1 MTSSEA
7 IAQIKDIV
15 VILFLAFT
23 SVVVVVAAVMGVR
36 LYWRVGRF
44 MDRMEK
50 VADRLESTFYGVAVA
65 GRALRPM
72 ARMLSSADPPV
83 CGVQY
88 RLGRVK
94 KFTSS
99 HGSTS
104 NTSRAAPA
112 IQLP

>member
-44 MDRMEK
+44 IDRMEK

-72 ARMLSSADPPV
+72 ASGLGLL
-83 CGVQY
+83 GVAQGIG
-88 RLGRVK
+88 RLFGRGRND
-94 KFTSS
+94 SDD
-99 HGSTS
+99 
-104 NTSRAAPA
+104 
-112 IQLP
+112 IDD

>member
-23 SVVVVVAAVMGVR
+23 SVVVVVAAVMSVR

-44 MDRMEK
+44 IDRMEK

-72 ARMLSSADPPV
+72 ASGLGLLGAAQ
-83 CGVQY
+83 GIG
-88 RLGRVK
+88 RLFGRGRND
-94 KFTSS
+94 SDD
-99 HGSTS
+99 
-104 NTSRAAPA
+104 
-112 IQLP
+112 IDD

>member
-36 LYWRVGRF
+36 LSWRVGRF
-44 MDRMEK
+44 IDRMEK

-72 ARMLSSADPPV
+72 ASGLGLL
-83 CGVQY
+83 GVAQGIG
-88 RLGRVK
+88 RLFGRGRND
-94 KFTSS
+94 SDD
-99 HGSTS
+99 
-104 NTSRAAPA
+104 
-112 IQLP
+112 IDD

>member
-23 SVVVVVAAVMGVR
+23 SVVVVVAAVMGAR

-44 MDRMEK
+44 IDRMEK

-65 GRALRPM
+65 GRALRPV
-72 ARMLSSADPPV
+72 ASGLGLLGAAQ
-83 CGVQY
+83 GIG
-88 RLGRVK
+88 RLFGRGRND
-94 KFTSS
+94 SDD
-99 HGSTS
+99 
-104 NTSRAAPA
+104 
-112 IQLP
+112 IDD

>member
-15 VILFLAFT
+15 VVLFLAFI

-44 MDRMEK
+44 IDRMEK

-72 ARMLSSADPPV
+72 ASGLGLL
-83 CGVQY
+83 GVAQGIG
-88 RLGRVK
+88 RLFGRGRND
-94 KFTSS
+94 SDD
-99 HGSTS
+99 
-104 NTSRAAPA
+104 
-112 IQLP
+112 IDD

>member
-36 LYWRVGRF
+36 LSWRVGRF
-44 MDRMEK
+44 IDRMEK

-72 ARMLSSADPPV
+72 ASGLGLLGAAQ
-83 CGVQY
+83 GIG
-88 RLGRVK
+88 RLFGRGRND
-94 KFTSS
+94 SDDI
-99 HGSTS
+99 HD
-104 NTSRAAPA
+104 
-112 IQLP
+112 